1 MNKMKIVVNNA
12 ELLDSATFVH
22 KTSDDVKVL
31 IDDEIEGNMEFDVK
45 FVEDEQLDKIQ
56 ISVEPTGRLSAKI
69 RFVNFNDWESTN
81 EMVPIGTYKNDY
93 KLFFHCISKT
103 VTSELRK
110 TTLMFY
116 IVKK

>member
-1 MNKMKIVVNNA
+1 MKIIVNNA
-12 ELLDSATFVH
+12 ELLKSVTFIH

-45 FVEDEQLDKIQ
+45 FIKDEQLDKIQ
-56 ISVEPTGRLSAKI
+56 IIVEPTGRLSANI
-69 RFVNFNDWESTN
+69 RFVNFSDWASTN
-81 EMVPIGTYKNDY
+81 EMVPIGTYMNDY

-103 VTSELRK
+103 VNSELRE
-110 TTLMFY
+110 TALMFY

>member
-1 MNKMKIVVNNA
+1 MKILVNKA
-12 ELLDSATFVH
+12 ELLDSATFIH

-45 FVEDEQLDKIQ
+45 FVKDEQLDKIQ
-56 ISVEPTGRLSAKI
+56 ITVEPTGRFSANI
-69 RFVNFNDWESTN
+69 RFINFNDWASTN

-93 KLFFHCISKT
+93 MLYFHCTSKM
-103 VTSELRK
+103 VISELRE